1 MTVSKNIIV
10 ELRSAYPFLS
20 PVEKRIADLILR
32 DPREFVVM
40 STSALAEK
48 AEVSQGSI
56 NNFSKKFSDRGFSA
70 LKLLVAG
77 CLQDVEQDKKF
88 SLADPAQTVKS
99 AMARKIDSTM
109 TAFYNTLQINEEHA
123 FQRAVDLIL
132 HAKKLQVYGV
142 YYSGIA
148 ANDFCYH
155 LLQLGI
161 PASFVSDMLM
171 CAVSA
176 LMMDEQG
183 VMVAVSSS
191 GRTKEIIDAAEIAK
205 EKGAKVIG
213 VTSDKF
219 SPLASVADIVLLT
232 SSGKKSVTDSAD
244 ETRMAQLLVLD
255 TLCAYLR
262 AKTDGGDTSAYYRL
276 KQIVNSHSIVD

>member
-1 MTVSKNIIV
+1 MSKNIIV

-32 DPREFVVM
+32 NPGEFISL
-40 STSALAEK
+40 STSVLAEK
-48 AEVSQGSI
+48 AKVSQGSI
-56 NNFSKKFSDRGFSA
+56 NNFSRKFSGSGFSA
-70 LKLLVAG
+70 LKLLIAG
-77 CLQDVEQDKKF
+77 CLQEVDKEKQF
-88 SLADPAQTVKS
+88 SLADPKLTVKS
-99 AMARKIDSTM
+99 AMSRKIESTM
-109 TAFYNTLQINEEHA
+109 TAFYNTLQINEEQA
-123 FQRAVDLIL
+123 FQNAVELIL

-176 LMMDEQG
+176 LMMDEHG
-183 VMVAVSSS
+183 VMVAISSS
-191 GRTKEIIDAAEIAK
+191 GKTKEILDAAEIAK
-205 EKGAKVIG
+205 EKGAKVVG
-213 VTSDKF
+213 VTSDQF
-219 SPLASVADIVLLT
+219 SPLASVADVVLLT
-232 SSGKKSVTDSAD
+232 ASGKKSVTDSID
-244 ETRMAQLLVLD
+244 ETRLSQLLVLD